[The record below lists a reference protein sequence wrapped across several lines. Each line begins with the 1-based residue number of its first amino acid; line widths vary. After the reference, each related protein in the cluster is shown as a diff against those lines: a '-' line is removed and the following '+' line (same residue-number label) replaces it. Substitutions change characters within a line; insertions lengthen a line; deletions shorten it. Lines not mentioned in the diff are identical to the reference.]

1 MTSGNFDA
9 CIPFIFREEGG
20 FTRDPHDAGNWTGG
34 KIGQGVLKGTNF
46 GIAASSHPTLDI
58 ANLTKAEAAKL
69 YRVEYWNAC
78 NCDLLA
84 SGVDLVVMDVA
95 VNSGVGRG
103 RSYRDATAPIRDAQ
117 KRVDVMSDK
126 RRAFYKGLKT
136 FSRYGK
142 VWLGRVA
149 RIQAA
154 ATKMVLA
161 GAETAAAAIKA
172 ELLARAVQADA
183 GAAKAKQQAA
193 VAGAGSGSA
202 ATASVSTMP
211 APDQAAHPTVFLML
225 LAVVV
230 GGGIVVAL
238 LIHRARAHR
247 ELASA
252 YADVAAE
259 TN

>member
-1 MTSGNFDA
+1 MTSGNFDV
-9 CIPFIFREEGG
+9 CMPFIFREEGG
-20 FTRDPHDAGNWTGG
+20 FTKDRHDAGNWTGG
-34 KIGQGVLKGTNF
+34 KVGKGVLKGTNF
-46 GIAASSHPTLDI
+46 GIAAKAHPELDV
-58 ANLTKAEAAKL
+58 ASLTQAEAAKL

-95 VNSGVGRG
+95 VNSGVRRG

-117 KRVDVMSDK
+117 KRVDGMSDK

-161 GAETAAAAIKA
+161 GADKPAAAIKA
-172 ELLARAVQADA
+172 ELQARAAQAHA
-183 GAAKAKQQAA
+183 GAAKAKRQAA
-193 VAGAGSGSA
+193 VAGAGSGAA

-230 GGGIVVAL
+230 GGIVVAL

-252 YADVAAE
+252 YAEVAAE